1 MDTKMLRHGARFT
14 FLAICFGLMVMLTPF
29 VAPVADAAP
38 ISGMDSNGLFGR
50 TIPLADVL
58 APDGTLNVAPGQFGA
73 IDLAGYQGVISPDGA
88 PRFAPTATSFTLQNP
103 GISPTSV
110 NILVFRATFSEAV
123 QNVDTADFAIN
134 GTTTAT
140 VTLVTSV
147 SASVY
152 DITVSGGDLAT
163 FNGTVGLNLSG
174 TQNITNLSG
183 DALPNTEPV
192 IDQIFDVQNNLCT
205 TNENATN
212 EYTIAYKLSIPVDV
226 DYNGASPSY
235 SVNNTANIPNG
246 AFDRVGYCL
255 ELDTDWVWTS
265 MDAFTTNAALTG
277 VPVGTTVFQQKVNNL
292 DVNSNKSGV
301 VKGTSI
307 STGNIE
313 FWSSCYTQP
322 NGISIPGASGST
334 YDFGDT
340 RSSGNS
346 CYGSMQVHNYGA
358 AQTIFAWNQWD
369 ETGPSRNTDLGI
381 GNSSTGGP
389 DWTFRANAASYS
401 TRTLTVYVRPICQAI
416 TDGYWNT
423 VDTWNCGRVP
433 RTGDNVR
440 IIGRTVTLDV
450 NTADLGNVT
459 IGSGGILQN
468 NGNARTLSLTGNWS
482 NSGTFTPGTFI
493 TVIFGGSGTQNLAAT
508 AATTFYNLTVNSG
521 VVLVETV
528 SADNA
533 TVSGALT
540 NSGTIRK
547 SQTVSGTGTK
557 TFGLAGAHN
566 GANLAINVTT
576 QGTLSNLQVDRIDSN
591 HPNSN
596 GANQQTGR
604 YWSITATGSG
614 FTANLTLP
622 RNNAGAPSVCR
633 YYSGTSWWCAIDGS
647 ASNSVTRNNI
657 SEFSDWAVGND
668 APTSATLTSFS
679 AKAKTKKSGKQ
690 IVLLKWETGS
700 ESNVVGFNLY
710 RAPKKNGTYKP
721 LNKELLP
728 AKHPGELGGARYK
741 RGNNKT
747 QAGETYFYKLEIV
760 LADGTSE
767 WSDMIKIKMP

>member
-1 MDTKMLRHGARFT
+1 MFAKTGHFFQGGFAMDTKMFWHVARVT
-14 FLAICFGLMVMLTPF
+14 FLAICFGLMVLLAPL
-29 VAPVADAAP
+29 VAPVAQAVDTNLLAFTSGGHALGFRVDEFFLSDATFAP
-38 ISGMDSNGLFGR
+38 VQN
-50 TIPLADVL
+50 PYL
-58 APDGTLNVAPGQFGA
+58 APT
-73 IDLAGYQGVISPDGA
+73 
-88 PRFAPTATSFTLQNP
+88 TTSFTRQNP

-183 DALPNTEPV
+183 DALPNTEPA

-277 VPVGTTVFQQKVNNL
+277 VPVGTTVFQQTVNNL

-301 VKGTSI
+301 VNGTSI

-340 RSSGNS
+340 RTTGSN

-369 ETGPSRNTDLGI
+369 EAGSGRNTDLGI
-381 GNSSTGGP
+381 GNSNTGNP
-389 DWTFRANAASYS
+389 DWTFRNNAGTYT

-416 TDGYWNT
+416 TDGNWNT
-423 VDTWNCGRVP
+423 VATWNCGRVP

-468 NGNARTLSLTGNWS
+468 DGNAHTLSLTGNWS

-493 TVIFGGSGTQNLAAT
+493 GVIFGGSGTQNLAAT

-533 TVSGALT
+533 TVSGTLT
-540 NSGTIRK
+540 NNGTIRK
-547 SQTVSGTGTK
+547 SQSVSATGIK
-557 TFGLAGAHN
+557 TFGLAGAFN
-566 GANLAINVTT
+566 GANLSIDVTT

-591 HPNSN
+591 HPN
-596 GANQQTGR
+596 AATPQQTGR

-614 FTANLTLP
+614 FTTNLTLP
-622 RNNAGAPSVCR
+622 RNNAGTPSVCK
-633 YYSGTSWWCAIDGS
+633 YLNSGTNWSCVA
-647 ASNSVTRNNI
+647 ASDTPNSVTRN
-657 SEFSDWAVGND
+657 SVSSYSDWAVGKD
-668 APTSATLTSFS
+668 APTAATLTNFS
-679 AKAKTKKSGKQ
+679 AKATTGKTGKQ
-690 IVLLKWETGS
+690 IVKVKWETGS
-700 ESNVVGFNLY
+700 ELNVVGFNVWRKVGRAKWKQWNAEMIAAKQVGQALGDTY
-710 RAPKKNGTYKP
+710 RFSDKESKSGKTY
-721 LNKELLP
+721 
-728 AKHPGELGGARYK
+728 RYK
-741 RGNNKT
+741 I
-747 QAGETYFYKLEIV
+747 EIV
-760 LADGTSE
+760 LANGTRE
-767 WSDMIKIKMP
+767 WSDVIKIKMP